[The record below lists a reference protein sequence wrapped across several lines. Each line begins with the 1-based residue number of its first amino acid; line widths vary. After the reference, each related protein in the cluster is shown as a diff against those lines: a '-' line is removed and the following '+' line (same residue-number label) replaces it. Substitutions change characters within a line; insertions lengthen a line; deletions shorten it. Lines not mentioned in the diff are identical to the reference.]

1 MLWEKSYNFAE
12 NFSIKRKR
20 SSLMAIKHEIRNST
34 AELLIFQVHCHW
46 KIQRNSACEGP
57 PRSASGNKYE
67 KEDVPILTHPPF
79 KLWGLLSAYFLAGC
93 IIFQIPA
100 AQAPPMKGPTMKIQR
115 LARAVPP
122 WKMAGAIE
130 RAGFTDVPV

>member
-1 MLWEKSYNFAE
+1 MQ
-12 NFSIKRKR
+12 RR
-20 SSLMAIKHEIRNST
+20 SLRST
-34 AELLIFQVHCHW
+34 ESCKTDCSKATSTGFWVHCHW

-79 KLWGLLSAYFLAGC
+79 KLWGLLSAYFLAGW
-93 IIFQIPA
+93 IIFQMPA
-100 AQAPPMKGPTMKIQR
+100 AQAPPTNGPTMKIQR
-115 LARAVPP
+115 LVRAVPP
-122 WKMAGAIE
+122 WKMAGANE